1 MLREGAMQQI
11 EAAGAVVAN
20 RLTKNLTLL
29 GSIGSIA
36 PLLGL
41 FGTVVGMIHIFAS
54 QQAGPSPQ
62 ELARGISVA
71 LYCTAFGIIVAVPA
85 VLAHRYFR
93 RLVEDYLVDMEEQAE
108 RLLEFVY
115 GGRRQLMRFRR
126 SYEEEPEVNLIPLI
140 DVLLIVLIFLAV
152 STTYSRFAE
161 LKIQLPSA
169 DATTPAPPP
178 NVVNVAV
185 TADGRYALEK
195 TAAER
200 NRRGRPGRG
209 RSAKAAQGREDIL
222 LVINADAQAPHQAV
236 ISVMEAARMAGI
248 VRISFATQRPAG
260 RR

>member
-1 MLREGAMQQI
+1 LFAIIVELGWPVWPLVVASVLALALIIERTVALRRPRILPSGLLDDVVSLVRKQSVTPDIIGKLEQNSPLGRVLAAGLRNDRVLREGAIQQI

-54 QQAGPSPQ
+54 QQAGSSPQ

-71 LYCTAFGIIVAVPA
+71 LYCTALGIIVAVPA

-115 GGRRQLMRFRR
+115 GGRSQ
-126 SYEEEPEVNLIPLI
+126 
-140 DVLLIVLIFLAV
+140 
-152 STTYSRFAE
+152 
-161 LKIQLPSA
+161 
-169 DATTPAPPP
+169 
-178 NVVNVAV
+178 
-185 TADGRYALEK
+185 
-195 TAAER
+195 
-200 NRRGRPGRG
+200 
-209 RSAKAAQGREDIL
+209 
-222 LVINADAQAPHQAV
+222 
-236 ISVMEAARMAGI
+236 
-248 VRISFATQRPAG
+248 
-260 RR
+260 

>member
-1 MLREGAMQQI
+1 MFAIIVELGWPVWPLVLASVLALALIIERTVALRRTRILPSGLLDDVVGLVKKQSVTPDIIGKLEQNSPLGRVLAAGLRNDRVLREGAIQQI

-54 QQAGPSPQ
+54 QQAGSSPQ

-71 LYCTAFGIIVAVPA
+71 LYCTALGIIVAVPA

-115 GGRRQLMRFRR
+115 GGRSQ
-126 SYEEEPEVNLIPLI
+126 
-140 DVLLIVLIFLAV
+140 
-152 STTYSRFAE
+152 
-161 LKIQLPSA
+161 
-169 DATTPAPPP
+169 
-178 NVVNVAV
+178 
-185 TADGRYALEK
+185 
-195 TAAER
+195 
-200 NRRGRPGRG
+200 
-209 RSAKAAQGREDIL
+209 
-222 LVINADAQAPHQAV
+222 
-236 ISVMEAARMAGI
+236 
-248 VRISFATQRPAG
+248 
-260 RR
+260 

>member
-1 MLREGAMQQI
+1 LFAIIVELGWPVWPLILASVLALALIIERSIALRRARILPASLLDDVLGLVRKQSITPDILGKLEQNSPLGRVLAAGLRNERVLREGAIQQI

-54 QQAGPSPQ
+54 QQAGSSPQ

-115 GGRRQLMRFRR
+115 GGR
-126 SYEEEPEVNLIPLI
+126 S
-140 DVLLIVLIFLAV
+140 
-152 STTYSRFAE
+152 
-161 LKIQLPSA
+161 
-169 DATTPAPPP
+169 
-178 NVVNVAV
+178 
-185 TADGRYALEK
+185 
-195 TAAER
+195 
-200 NRRGRPGRG
+200 
-209 RSAKAAQGREDIL
+209 
-222 LVINADAQAPHQAV
+222 H
-236 ISVMEAARMAGI
+236 
-248 VRISFATQRPAG
+248 
-260 RR
+260 